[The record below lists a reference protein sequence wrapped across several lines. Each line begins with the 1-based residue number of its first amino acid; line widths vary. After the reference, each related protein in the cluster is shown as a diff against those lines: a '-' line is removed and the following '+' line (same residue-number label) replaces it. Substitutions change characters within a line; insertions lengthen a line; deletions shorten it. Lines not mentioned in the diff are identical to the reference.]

1 MRWRFRRRKA
11 AKCCKTERRLCVDVL
26 DTLRFEDLDKD
37 GFLDMHIVHPDH
49 AVASE
54 SNADDQFSYTYY
66 WYDPPSYW
74 IWDNNANLFARM
86 SEREISG
93 RLHENLAGQQENDG
107 MEIRDTVVVELQRGG

>member
-1 MRWRFRRRKA
+1 
-11 AKCCKTERRLCVDVL
+11 
-26 DTLRFEDLDKD
+26 
-37 GFLDMHIVHPDH
+37 MHIVHPDH

-74 IWDNNANLFARM
+74 IWDNNANLFVRM